1 MRRLTLLTVTLLLSA
16 GAGGYRASAQ
26 SIANTRPAQTAHVEV
41 SIRPQPDSPLRVT
54 FVGESPE
61 ELKTPHVLLA
71 VENVGAKSISAYS
84 IGCKLTV
91 RGEEVVTPGVGASAI
106 APVAVLNPGDR
117 RAAGVPNPERSPVQV
132 WVDFVEFTDGT
143 TWGPDATKYSEHL
156 AGRRA
161 GVRAEAGRL
170 RELLK
175 AGGGQAFA
183 AALESTAAGP
193 GRPAGKSKQ
202 WEDGFSVGVLLERG
216 QVRRAYLGGGPA
228 GAESEL
234 QQP

>member
-1 MRRLTLLTVTLLLSA
+1 MRRLTLLTIAFLLV
-16 GAGGYRASAQ
+16 GAGDYRASAQ
-26 SIANTRPAQTAHVEV
+26 GIVNARPARPSHVEV
-41 SIRPQPDSPLRVT
+41 SIRPQSDSPLRVS

-71 VENVGAKSISAYS
+71 VENVSAKPISVYS

-91 RGEEVVTPGVGASAI
+91 WGEEVTPGVGATSV
-106 APVAVLNPGDR
+106 APVSVLNPGDR
-117 RAAGVPNPERSPVQV
+117 RSVGVPNPERNPVHV

-161 GVRAEAGRL
+161 GARAEADRL
-170 RELLK
+170 RELLR

-183 AALESTAAGP
+183 DALESTAAGLKH
-193 GRPAGKSKQ
+193 PAGGSKQ
-202 WEDGFSVGVLLERG
+202 WEDGFSVGAMLKRG
-216 QVRRAYLGGGPA
+216 QVRRAYLRSGRA

-234 QQP
+234 RQP

>member
-1 MRRLTLLTVTLLLSA
+1 MRRLTLLTAAFLLAA
-16 GAGGYRASAQ
+16 GTGGYSASAQ
-26 SIANTRPAQTAHVEV
+26 STADTRPAKLSHVEV
-41 SIRPQPDSPLRVT
+41 SIRPQADSPLRVT

-71 VENVGAKSISAYS
+71 VENVSAKPISAYS

-91 RGEEVVTPGVGASAI
+91 WGEEVVTPGVGATSI

-117 RAAGVPNPERSPVQV
+117 RSAGVPNPERSPVQV
-132 WVDFVEFTDGT
+132 WVDYVEFTDGT

-161 GVRAEAGRL
+161 GMRAEVDRL

-175 AGGGQAFA
+175 AGGGRLLPAHSKVPRRSR
-183 AALESTAAGP
+183 ST
-193 GRPAGKSKQ
+193 RPACRNSGRMAS
-202 WEDGFSVGVLLERG
+202 
-216 QVRRAYLGGGPA
+216 A
-228 GAESEL
+228 
-234 QQP
+234 